1 MATPVRTQRDRLGMW
16 SALGF
21 VVLFMVGAVVS
32 NVATSETYPRPEDTA
47 AEAQAHFA
55 DTRTPPRRCS

>member
-16 SALGF
+16 SALGL
-21 VVLFMVGAVVS
+21 VVLFRVGAVVS

-47 AEAQAHFA
+47 AEAQA
-55 DTRTPPRRCS
+55 